1 MPAGT
6 TDRNRTGTPSRTSDF
21 KSEASTYF
29 ATVAS
34 LVSVGR
40 IELPL
45 HAPKARVIPFHYT
58 EWTWL
63 RRQDSHL
70 RSPAYETGGDDW
82 TPLLRDILSILGK
95 NRSLQFSPQ
104 RLMLQEYAIMISSFG
119 IPLCTAF

>member
-6 TDRNRTGTPSRTSDF
+6 TDRNRTGTPLRTSDF

-29 ATVAS
+29 ATVAW

-58 EWTWL
+58 E
-63 RRQDSHL
+63 
-70 RSPAYETGGDDW
+70 Y
-82 TPLLRDILSILGK
+82 
-95 NRSLQFSPQ
+95 
-104 RLMLQEYAIMISSFG
+104 
-119 IPLCTAF
+119 